1 MTTSDAVRW
10 ALSWLATYGL
20 HSTLFL
26 GGAWLLCRLR
36 PPKVDRNRERLW
48 KLALVGGVLSS
59 TLQLALGTQSPLASF
74 EWRPLVAS
82 PVLASPDLAPA
93 TESALTS
100 PALVRTPLEPAL
112 PNAAST
118 ESAAPTG
125 TPRRAPALEGQR
137 LARTERS
144 APVQRTLSPAT
155 GPVRTDVPRAEV
167 PAQLDAEKPPA
178 QPTPLSVDGG
188 IGREAAQ
195 LSAQLETQAE
205 ALRGARLGT
214 ADRTLGA
221 RWPGLV
227 LALWTTLGLAG
238 VAGLLASWTC
248 LRRRLL
254 GRELLTHG
262 PLHARFERLRERA
275 RVRTRVALSVSPR
288 IAAPFSTGLFRPE
301 VCLPRAVLT
310 DLSGAQQEA
319 LLAHELAHLVRRDPA
334 WFGVGFLI
342 EKLFFFQPLNRL
354 ARRQLS
360 ELAELACDDWAVRW
374 TGARLALASCLTEVA
389 GWVLGEKR
397 RLLAP
402 PGLAG
407 QRSRLGQRVQRLL
420 DDRRS
425 PAGEPAAPW
434 WPPLAAAALALV
446 ALAGPGVSAA
456 RARPAASEPPLGP
469 PPVPM
474 SVAPAAA
481 AAPEREPA
489 TVLPTPRTASA
500 LLGEQREVLASELAL
515 LEAELAALHEELEA
529 HALRTRFQQ
538 ELAHIDARMQTLRL
552 QHRRASE
559 LLAHFAPEPAASP
572 ANTPAPVPLPH
583 APAPDAHL
591 SGDLR

>member
-82 PVLASPDLAPA
+82 RDLAPA
-93 TESALTS
+93 TETS
-100 PALVRTPLEPAL
+100 PEFARAPRDARPSASAPAEP
-112 PNAAST
+112 T
-118 ESAAPTG
+118 DQTG
-125 TPRRAPALEGQR
+125 TPSRAPALGGQR
-137 LARTERS
+137 PARTERD
-144 APVQRTLSPAT
+144 APVQRTTSPAADV
-155 GPVRTDVPRAEV
+155 VREARADVPRDEA
-167 PAQLDAEKPPA
+167 PARPQAEKPLAGLA
-178 QPTPLSVDGG
+178 QLPGEEG
-188 IGREAAQ
+188 IGRDAAA
-195 LSAQLETQAE
+195 LSAQLETQF
-205 ALRGARLGT
+205 GARLGNT
-214 ADRTLGA
+214 DRTLGT

-254 GRELLTHG
+254 GRELLSEG

-275 RVRTRVALSVSPR
+275 RVRTRVRLSVSPR

-310 DLSGAQQEA
+310 DLTGAQQEA
-319 LLAHELAHLVRRDPA
+319 LLAHELAHLVRHDPA

-456 RARPAASEPPLGP
+456 RARATRSEPPLGP
-469 PPVPM
+469 SPVPM
-474 SVAPAAA
+474 SVAPAATA
-481 AAPEREPA
+481 EPERAPA
-489 TVLPTPRTASA
+489 TVLATPRTASA
-500 LLGEQREVLASELAL
+500 QLGEQRDVLANELAL

-538 ELAHIDARMQTLRL
+538 ELAQIDARMQTLRL

-559 LLAHFAPEPAASP
+559 LLAHFAAQPAASP

-583 APAPDAHL
+583 TSAPDAHL